1 MNHITM
7 EKSAF
12 FLDNYLVCVCFF
24 FSFLFLTCTDYI
36 SLSDPNFA
44 QETSCRASKLKVS
57 KAFYHS

>member
-24 FSFLFLTCTDYI
+24 FLFFLTCTDYI
-36 SLSDPNFA
+36 SSSDLNFA
-44 QETSCRASKLKVS
+44 QETSCRASILKVS